1 MTTLLRTDSDN
12 KDFQIL
18 VTLLDKDL
26 REREGDEHAFYAQYN
41 KITMIKNVVV
51 SYNDNNPIGC
61 GAFKKFDDDKV
72 EIKRMYV
79 KPEFRG
85 QGIAMKILSE
95 LEKWAAE
102 SGYSSTVLETGK
114 RQPEA
119 INLYKKAGYQIIP
132 NFGQYEGVENSV
144 CMMKKIENLKF

>member
-1 MTTLLRTDSDN
+1 MITIFRTDSNN
-12 KDFQIL
+12 KDFQGL

-26 REREGDEHAFYAQYN
+26 SERDGKEHSFYAQYN
-41 KITMIKNVVV
+41 KSTMIKNVVV
-51 SYNDNNPIGC
+51 CYKDNAPIGC
-61 GAFKKFDDDKV
+61 GAFKKFDDTKV

-79 KPEFRG
+79 KPESRG

-119 INLYKKAGYQIIP
+119 INLYKKAGYKIIP

-144 CMMKKIENLKF
+144 CMTKKIEN

>member
-1 MTTLLRTDSDN
+1 MITIFRTDSDN
-12 KDFQIL
+12 RDFQIL

-26 REREGDEHAFYAQYN
+26 SERDGEEHSFYAQYN
-41 KITMIKNVVV
+41 KTTMIKNVVV
-51 SYNDNNPIGC
+51 CYKDNAPIGC
-61 GAFKKFDDDKV
+61 GAFKKFDDTKV

-79 KPEFRG
+79 KLESRG
-85 QGIAMKILSE
+85 LGIAMKILSE

-119 INLYKKAGYQIIP
+119 INLYNKAGYKIIP

-144 CMMKKIENLKF
+144 CMMKENLKVE

>member
-51 SYNDNNPIGC
+51 CYNDNTPVGC

-144 CMMKKIENLKF
+144 CMMKEIEN

>member
-1 MTTLLRTDSDN
+1 MITLIKTDSDN
-12 KDFQIL
+12 KDFQFL

-26 REREGDEHAFYAQYN
+26 SERDGEEHAFYAQYN
-41 KITMIKNVVV
+41 KTTMIKNVVV
-51 SYNDNNPIGC
+51 CYNDNAPIGC
-61 GAFKKFDDDKV
+61 GAFKKFDETKV

-119 INLYKKAGYQIIP
+119 INLYKKAGYQIIR

-144 CMMKKIENLKF
+144 CMMKKIEN